1 MNTRTTC
8 AVLATLVSAIAA
20 FAQAPAPAAPDAA
33 AAKPPRPRRVHP
45 MAALMANPAAWVEP
59 EHFIAVINEG
69 GAADAAWLAEFLP
82 SVEKYCQLGL
92 KVVEIDA
99 EPDASPAALV
109 ARARA
114 AADDKARAFLILA
127 DDFAEPIVTAPGSGW
142 AVMSPAWVNADKE
155 ADAEKTKDRMGK
167 QFYRALGLMFGAGF
181 RIEREAVLR
190 DAATPAALDEAL
202 SRNFHPQNL
211 SVVQAVAQRLGLE
224 LRHMKSRA
232 ELEEMGLLKPRAP
245 KPTPA
250 SEEAA
255 PAAPPAP

>member
-1 MNTRTTC
+1 MNSSRIV
-8 AVLATLVSAIAA
+8 AVLSFFVSAIAA

-33 AAKPPRPRRVHP
+33 AAKPARPRRVHP

-59 EHFIAVINEG
+59 EHFIAVVNEG
-69 GAADAAWLAEFLP
+69 GAADAAWLAEFVP
-82 SVEKYCQLGL
+82 TVEKYCQLRL
-92 KVVEIDA
+92 QVVELDA
-99 EPDASPAALV
+99 APDASPASLV

-114 AADDKARAFLILA
+114 AAGDKARAFLVLA
-127 DDFAEPIVTAPGSGW
+127 DDFAEPIVTAPGCGW
-142 AVMSPAWVNADKE
+142 AVMSPAWVNADKS
-155 ADAEKTKDRMGK
+155 ADADKVRDRLGK

-224 LRHMKSRA
+224 MRHLKSRE
-232 ELEEMGLLKPRAP
+232 ELESMGLLPPRKPKA
-245 KPTPA
+245 TPA
-250 SEEAA
+250 PEDVA
-255 PAAPPAP
+255 PAP